1 MSAWILPCLIK
12 SQSPMSA
19 EDWDNTPSTTNTGE
33 AQHHWT
39 NLQTGVK
46 QSLVE
51 AIEKYV
57 QWRSFNSTIDI
68 LYQCS

>member
-1 MSAWILPCLIK
+1 
-12 SQSPMSA
+12 MSA